1 MSYDSLFLTL
11 KRLPVLLMFGVAAL
25 LGAQEGADSVLAVT
39 VTAARTPDETLSVSS
54 QVHVISADAIAA
66 SGATSVVEVLRRL
79 PGVNFT
85 TAMSGAGTEQ
95 VSMRGFGEN
104 SFGRVLV
111 LVDGK
116 RLNNPDMQGI
126 NWNAIPLSQVQRIEV
141 LDGTA
146 SVEYGNNAVGGVIN
160 IITKKDSPKAQTR
173 IAGLV
178 GSFFTNQQ
186 SFSHQGNTDWG
197 SFSVIAEHTGSQ
209 GFRKRQ
215 ASQTTNAAVQ
225 ATVNLGPSLALDLHG
240 SLADLS
246 YQLPGSLTKTQFEA
260 DPSQAIN
267 KPDEGRERDFSGG
280 AGFLWVPSDRLQL
293 EAPVDYTAK
302 FSSNDNPSFFSPSYT
317 DRFTQTGELGP
328 KITATVTLADRS
340 LRIVGGADLYG
351 ASINLD
357 TYSDLKRSTRTN
369 TATYW
374 EFTGAPYATL
384 KLDLLPNLFVNGG
397 LRYDGALL
405 GAKSQTGAVD
415 TSIYHNALVYDGGL
429 TYRPWEPVKVYA
441 KYGTL
446 FRYPFVDEQAEIL
459 FGTPY
464 FNTNLK
470 PETGYNA
477 EGGVAV
483 LWGKALSFNGN
494 LYLMDLRDE
503 IAFNSVTFHNENL
516 DPTRRVG
523 SNLSLTVQP
532 TAFLELRGTYAYVD
546 ATFTSGPNNGKYIP
560 LVPTH
565 SGTAEVSLLVPGD
578 LRLSTTAEYHS
589 EAFQSG
595 DTANTQEKIAPYTV
609 YGAQVRWALGRQDS
623 RLTIQGTVKNL
634 LDTHYAPT
642 AFWNSWTGSGYYP
655 ADGRS
660 FSLQAEYRF

>member
-1 MSYDSLFLTL
+1 MSYASLFRSL
-11 KRLPVLLMFGVAAL
+11 KGLSVVLMFGAAAL
-25 LGAQEGADSVLAVT
+25 AGAQEDSVLAVT
-39 VTAARTPDETLSVSS
+39 VTATRTPDDTLSVSS
-54 QVHVISADAIAA
+54 QVRVISAEEIAA
-66 SGATSVVEVLRRL
+66 SGATSVVEVLRTL
-79 PGVNFT
+79 PGVHFT

-126 NWNAIPLSQVQRIEV
+126 NWNAVPLSQIQRIEV

-160 IITKKDSPKAQTR
+160 IITKKDYSKGASR
-173 IAGLV
+173 IAGSV

-186 SFSHQGNTDWG
+186 SFSHQGTADWG
-197 SFSVIAEHTGSQ
+197 SFSVSAEHTGSQ
-209 GFRKRQ
+209 GYRKRQ
-215 ASQTTNAAVQ
+215 ENQTTNATVQ
-225 ATVNLGPSLALDLHG
+225 ATVNLAPSLAMDLHG

-246 YQLPGSLTKTQFEA
+246 YQLPGSLTKAQFDA
-260 DPSQAIN
+260 DPTQATN
-267 KPDEGRERDFSGG
+267 WADEGRERDFSGG
-280 AGFLWVPSDRLQL
+280 AGLQWVPSDRLQL

-302 FSSNDNPSFFSPSYT
+302 FLSNDTASWSSYT
-317 DRFTQTGELGP
+317 DRFTQTGELRP
-328 KITATVTLADRS
+328 KVTAALTLANLP
-340 LRIVGGADLYG
+340 LRFVGGADLYG

-357 TYSDLKRSTRTN
+357 TYSDVQRTTKTN
-369 TATYW
+369 TASYW
-374 EFTGAPYATL
+374 EFSGAPYVTV
-384 KLDLLPNLFVNGG
+384 KLDILKNLFVNGG

-405 GAKSQTGAVD
+405 GAKSQSGTVD
-415 TSIYHNALVYDGGL
+415 TSMYHNALVYDGGL

-477 EGGVAV
+477 EGGLSV
-483 LWGKALSFNGN
+483 LWAKGLSFSGN
-494 LYLMDLRDE
+494 LYLMELRDE
-503 IAFNSVTFHNENL
+503 IAFNSITNHNENL
-516 DPTRRVG
+516 DQTRRVG
-523 SNLSLTVQP
+523 TNLSVTVKP
-532 TAFLELRGTYAYVD
+532 ITFLELTGTYAYVD
-546 ATFTSGPNNGKYIP
+546 AQFTAGPNNGKLIP
-560 LVPTH
+560 LVPAH
-565 SGTAEVSLLVPGD
+565 SVTAELSLTLPAD
-578 LRLSTTAEYHS
+578 LRLSSTAEYHS
-589 EAFQSG
+589 DAFQGG

-609 YGAQVRWALGRQDS
+609 YGAQIRWALGSQDS
-623 RLTIQGTVKNL
+623 RFIIQGTVKNL

-642 AFWNSWTGSGYYP
+642 AYWNSWTGSAYYP

-660 FSLQAEYRF
+660 LSLQAEYRY